1 MSETKLVDADGSTL
15 TAGVST
21 WEPWRWG
28 RLSDP
33 RPIVL
38 DLFSGTGSAT
48 QPMSATGNADYN
60 RLNQLR
66 NVGLARRMA
75 VRLEAEGAPAGPV
88 LDVGVASGR
97 VTSEFQRIVGRHVI
111 ATDRENYLDEEVAGD
126 LEFALG
132 DGSQLPFRTGAFAVV
147 LLLSVYEHIV
157 PDDRAAVL
165 AEVHRVLAPGG
176 LFLGQIPNMNFP
188 IEPHSRL
195 PLVQFLP
202 RSWEA
207 WAYAR
212 FSRVATPEFRAGGVH
227 WYRFN
232 RNEFVDDAKAAGF
245 PAGTFVHS
253 AYDPAL
259 FPPWLRFA
267 SPLLDIVPL
276 GWDFWFRKS

>member
-1 MSETKLVDADGSTL
+1 MPA
-15 TAGVST
+15 
-21 WEPWRWG
+21 
-28 RLSDP
+28 P
-33 RPIVL
+33 R
-38 DLFSGTGSAT
+38 
-48 QPMSATGNADYN
+48 NADYD

-66 NVGLARRMA
+66 NVGLARRIA
-75 VRLEAEGAPAGPV
+75 AHLQREGAPSGPI

-97 VTSEFQRIVGRHVI
+97 VTEEIQRVLSESSWGARWIL
-111 ATDRENYLDEEVAGD
+111 ATDHRNYLDEGVSSELD
-126 LEFALG
+126 FALADASDLPFK
-132 DGSQLPFRTGAFAVV
+132 DGSFAVV
-147 LLLSVYEHIV
+147 LLLSVYEHIE
-157 PDDRAAVL
+157 PARRSAAI
-165 AEVHRVLAPGG
+165 AELHRVLAPGG

-232 RNEFVDDAKAAGF
+232 RSEFVEDVRAAGF
-245 PAGTFVHS
+245 RGGSMVHS
-253 AYDPAL
+253 EYDPAL
-259 FPPWLRFA
+259 FPRALRFA
-267 SPLLDIVPL
+267 APLLDVVPL